1 MRRATSR
8 CRSIPRACTAAGST
22 PTAAVAWRSSPT
34 NDPGRPQ
41 PRVDPIRVAPGL
53 SVWPAGAET
62 ACILQR
68 CMPDDTMTAIGNHTI
83 AWGDTLSQIAQRAGS
98 TVDAL
103 MALNPDIRDANL
115 IYAGASLRLG
125 GADTD
130 GGTATA
136 VGTQRVSGREVA
148 AQGGN
153 AASIAQQFL
162 GTHVGELKHS
172 GQLPMQTWVPDN
184 VNCANFVSACLQ
196 QAGVIDAG
204 QGSASVDQLAS
215 NLKGDGW
222 QTVSLQNARPGD
234 VVLMQRDGQS
244 HVVLFAGFENGQ
256 PRFIGSNNV
265 NNDGTQSISWG
276 GASGRYEIITPPR

>member
-1 MRRATSR
+1 
-8 CRSIPRACTAAGST
+8 
-22 PTAAVAWRSSPT
+22 
-34 NDPGRPQ
+34 
-41 PRVDPIRVAPGL
+41 
-53 SVWPAGAET
+53 
-62 ACILQR
+62 
-68 CMPDDTMTAIGNHTI
+68 MTAISNHTI

-103 MALNPDIRDANL
+103 MALNPGIRDANL

-125 GADTD
+125 AEGGAAADSTS
-130 GGTATA
+130 TA
-136 VGTQRVSGREVA
+136 VGTQSVTGTDAMARGN
-148 AQGGN
+148 N

-162 GTHVGELKHS
+162 GTHVGDLKHS

-196 QAGVIDAG
+196 QAGVIDAS

-256 PRFIGSNNV
+256 PTFIGSNNV
-265 NNDGTQSISWG
+265 NSDGTQSISMG